1 MIIPGDDLGKHKLR
15 KVAVVPTKNVRNKQ
29 EAIIVNTCSPSKSI
43 SGSTALK
50 KKLRDESM
58 FNNVTILHN
67 AVESEIVVPD

>member
-29 EAIIVNTCSPSKSI
+29 DAIIVNTCSPSISI

-50 KKLRDESM
+50 KIKG
-58 FNNVTILHN
+58 
-67 AVESEIVVPD
+67 